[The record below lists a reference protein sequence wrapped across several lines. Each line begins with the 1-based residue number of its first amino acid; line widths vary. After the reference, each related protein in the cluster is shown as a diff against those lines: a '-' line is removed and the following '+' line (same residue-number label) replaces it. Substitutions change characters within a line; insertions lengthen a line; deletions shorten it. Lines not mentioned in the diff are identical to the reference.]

1 MKLTLD
7 SVFKVGFG
15 VDLNTLSG
23 LNEFGNR
30 FIKAFDDSNAI
41 VFWRYVDLTWR
52 IKRFLNIGMEASL
65 KKNLN
70 VINDFIFDLVHRKRE
85 QMKNETLD
93 VSNFFFC
100 LSLSATFCS
109 FELIDHIFMSTVCK
123 RRYTVKVFDGKCKG
137 SREHD

>member
-93 VSNFFFC
+93 VSNFFF
-100 LSLSATFCS
+100 
-109 FELIDHIFMSTVCK
+109 
-123 RRYTVKVFDGKCKG
+123 VF
-137 SREHD
+137 HYLQPFAVLN